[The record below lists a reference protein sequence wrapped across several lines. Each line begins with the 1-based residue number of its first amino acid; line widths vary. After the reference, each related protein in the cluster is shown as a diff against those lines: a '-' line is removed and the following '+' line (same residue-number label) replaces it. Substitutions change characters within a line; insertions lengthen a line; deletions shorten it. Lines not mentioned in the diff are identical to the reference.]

1 MFFFP
6 FGLIL
11 GPLIGAFALEKR
23 GAKQEMK
30 PAAVSG
36 VGSVVGTVAG
46 MGMKLVIGFVMVAW
60 FFVDCFW
67 VG

>member
-1 MFFFP
+1 MQP
-6 FGLIL
+6 IA
-11 GPLIGAFALEKR
+11 GPLVGAFVFEKWL
-23 GAKQEMK
+23 AKQELK

-46 MGMKLVIGFVMVAW
+46 MGMKLLIGLVMIVW